1 MVGDSIS
8 NLIISLKNAGLAK
21 KESLSV
27 PYSKM
32 KESILVVLQKNGYI
46 ESYEVRGADN
56 VVTKNLHIVVKYS
69 ENGTPIITDVKRISK
84 FSKRVYKGSQDI
96 YPIRNG
102 HGSTIFSTPQGI
114 LTDKDARKHKVGGEA
129 LFAIW

>member
-8 NLIISLKNAGLAK
+8 NLIVSLKNASQAK
-21 KESLSV
+21 KDSLSV

-32 KESILVVLQKNGYI
+32 KEAILVVLKKNGYI
-46 ESYEVRGADN
+46 ESFEVRGAEKAS
-56 VVTKNLHIVVKYS
+56 TKNLYIVVKYVD
-69 ENGTPIITDVKRISK
+69 GKPIINDVKRISK
-84 FSKRVYKGSQDI
+84 FSKRVYKGVQDI

-102 HGSTIFSTPQGI
+102 HGSTIFSTPSGI
-114 LTDKDARKHKVGGEA
+114 ITDKEARKNQVGGEA

>member
-1 MVGDSIS
+1 MVGDAIS
-8 NLIISLKNAGLAK
+8 NLIISLKNAGQAGK
-21 KESLSV
+21 DSVSL

-32 KESILVVLQKNGYI
+32 KESILEVLKKNDYI

-56 VVTKNLHIVVKYS
+56 VTTKKLHIVVKYNES
-69 ENGTPIITDVKRISK
+69 GTPAITDVKRISK
-84 FSKRVYKGSQDI
+84 FSKRVYKGVQDI

-114 LTDKDARKHKVGGEA
+114 LTDKEARKNKVGGEA

>member
-8 NLIISLKNAGLAK
+8 NLIISLKNASAAK

-32 KESILVVLQKNGYI
+32 KEAILVVLQKNDYI
-46 ESYEVRGADN
+46 ESFEVRGAEKAS
-56 VVTKNLHIVVKYS
+56 TKNLYVVLKYVD
-69 ENGTPIITDVKRISK
+69 GKPAITDVKRISK
-84 FSKRVYKGSQDI
+84 FSKRVYKGVHEI
-96 YPIRNG
+96 FPIRNG
-102 HGSTIFSTPQGI
+102 HGSTLFSTPSGI
-114 LTDKDARKHKVGGEA
+114 ITDKEARKNKVGGEA

>member
-8 NLIISLKNAGLAK
+8 NLIISLKNASNAK
-21 KESLSV
+21 KDNLSV

-32 KESILVVLQKNGYI
+32 KEAILVVLKKNGYI
-46 ESYEVRGADN
+46 ESFEVRGADN
-56 VVTKNLHIVVKYS
+56 IVTKNLFIVVKYVD
-69 ENGTPIITDVKRISK
+69 GKPAITDVKRISK
-84 FSKRVYKGSQDI
+84 FSKRVYKGVSDI

-102 HGSTIFSTPQGI
+102 HGSTIFSTPSGI
-114 LTDKDARKHKVGGEA
+114 ITDKEARKTQVGGEA